1 MAQPIEDEYGIVTEN
16 ARRRSVFSKYI
27 ERRVEDYLT
36 SPGGRARLAR
46 EIESR
51 VKVEVDALIAR
62 KAQERVAELERAT
75 NVPRGPEIKVIL
87 ETVSAV
93 TGTSV
98 ADILG
103 PRRARNCAWP
113 RHFATYVLR
122 EARKDLSLPA
132 IARALNRADHTTCL
146 AALRRFDLIRD
157 TYPVADWLA
166 DERTIELLKHVVP
179 TEERIFLRTL
189 TPQQAADIRNDTRP
203 NRAIADAFGIS
214 KSQVD
219 RIKRGDAWKEAS

>member
-75 NVPRGPEIKVIL
+75 NVPRSI
-87 ETVSAV
+87 VSQAR
-93 TGTSV
+93 GARFHQPSV
-98 ADILG
+98 VQ
-103 PRRARNCAWP
+103 PS
-113 RHFATYVLR
+113 
-122 EARKDLSLPA
+122 LSL
-132 IARALNRADHTTCL
+132 
-146 AALRRFDLIRD
+146 
-157 TYPVADWLA
+157 
-166 DERTIELLKHVVP
+166 
-179 TEERIFLRTL
+179 
-189 TPQQAADIRNDTRP
+189 
-203 NRAIADAFGIS
+203 
-214 KSQVD
+214 
-219 RIKRGDAWKEAS
+219 